1 MSFSETRP
9 AGPESKRIGGR
20 EVHPIGIG
28 TWGMGGDRLSDD
40 NIYADY
46 RYDEREIEAIRY
58 SIGMGQ
64 NHIDTAA
71 IYGSGHTEEIV
82 GKAVRGLDRER
93 LYIAT
98 KVWRSHS
105 LRNAV
110 PHSAEDSLRRLGI
123 SVLDLL
129 YVHAPWDAIPMAEYI
144 GGLCDA
150 QAAGLT
156 RAIGV
161 SNFSR
166 EQLEEAMSLSTYP
179 IVANQVH
186 YSVLNHGPV
195 TEEMREFCRKH
206 GITIVAYMPVERR
219 ALADRTESSAVLDI
233 AAEVGCTPAQL
244 AIAWLLAQRGV
255 VTIPKAGQSEHID
268 ENLGS
273 LHVRFS
279 ESILRQLERVG
290 REDR

>member
-1 MSFSETRP
+1 MNLSEARP
-9 AGPESKRIGGR
+9 PAPEPKQIGGR
-20 EVHPIGIG
+20 EIHPIGIG
-28 TWGMGGDRLSDD
+28 TWGMGGDRLADD

-46 RYDEREIEAIRY
+46 RYDDREIEAIRY

-71 IYGSGHTEEIV
+71 MYGAGHTEEIV
-82 GKAVRGLDRER
+82 GKALRGMDRER
-93 LYIAT
+93 LFVAT

-123 SVLDLL
+123 SQLDLL
-129 YVHAPWDAIPMAEYI
+129 YVHVPWDAIPAAEYI

-156 RAIGV
+156 RSIGV
-161 SNFSR
+161 SNFAR
-166 EQLEEAMSLSTYP
+166 EQLEDAMALSTYP

-186 YSVLNHGPV
+186 YNLLNHGLV
-195 TEEMREFCRKH
+195 TEEMREFCRQH
-206 GITIVAYMPVERR
+206 GITIVAYRPVERR
-219 ALADRTESSAVLDI
+219 LLADQTESSVILDA

-244 AIAWLLAQRGV
+244 SIAWLLAQRGV
-255 VTIPKAGQSEHID
+255 VTIPKAGHPEHVD
-268 ENLGS
+268 ENLGA
-273 LHVRFS
+273 LHVRLS
-279 ESILRQLERVG
+279 ESILRRLNRVG
-290 REDR
+290 GERL

>member
-1 MSFSETRP
+1 MSLSEARP
-9 AGPESKRIGGR
+9 PAPEPKQIGGR

-28 TWGMGGDRLSDD
+28 TWGMGGARLADD
-40 NIYADY
+40 NIFADY
-46 RYDEREIEAIRY
+46 RYDDREIEAIRY

-71 IYGSGHTEEIV
+71 MYGAGHTEEIV
-82 GKAVRGLDRER
+82 GKALRGMDRER
-93 LYIAT
+93 LFVAT

-123 SVLDLL
+123 SQLDLL
-129 YVHAPWDAIPMAEYI
+129 YVHVPWDAIPAAEYI

-166 EQLEEAMSLSTYP
+166 EQLEEAMALSTYP

-186 YSVLNHGPV
+186 YNLLNHGLV
-195 TEEMREFCRKH
+195 TEEMREFCRQH
-206 GITIVAYMPVERR
+206 GITIVAYRPVERR
-219 ALADRTESSAVLDI
+219 LLADQTESSTILDA

-244 AIAWLLAQRGV
+244 SIAWLLAQRGV
-255 VTIPKAGQSEHID
+255 VTIPKAGHPEHVD
-268 ENLGS
+268 ENLGA
-273 LHVRFS
+273 LHVRLS
-279 ESILRQLERVG
+279 ESIVRRLNRVG
-290 REDR
+290 GERL